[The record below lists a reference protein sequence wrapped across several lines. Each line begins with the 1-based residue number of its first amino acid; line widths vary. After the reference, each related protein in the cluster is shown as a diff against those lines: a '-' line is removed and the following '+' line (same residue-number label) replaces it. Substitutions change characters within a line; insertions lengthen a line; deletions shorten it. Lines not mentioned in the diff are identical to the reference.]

1 MFTAFAASPF
11 PVQIWHFDGGRLRDV
26 TRAFP
31 DQVEQDAKELWRL
44 YQRERRDEDVRGVL
58 AAWQADQYLLGRE
71 DAGWLE
77 LERALK
83 RGDLQGPNGFWPTGR
98 RYLRGPAGLS
108 REDRLRRL
116 RTSARCA
123 RLHRST
129 YPFNPVP

>member
-1 MFTAFAASPF
+1 M
-11 PVQIWHFDGGRLRDV
+11 
-26 TRAFP
+26 
-31 DQVEQDAKELWRL
+31 EQDAKRLWRT
-44 YQRERRDEDVRGVL
+44 YSSERRDEDVRGVL

-98 RYLRGPAGLS
+98 RYLEALRSFLVKTGYAG
-108 REDRLRRL
+108 L